1 MRESVDGPSTGN
13 LQGALFDFHMSAYRS
28 LPRKEPGRCAR
39 CIGPRFLRW
48 LRGIFMATVMTA
60 HVQDS
65 RRAVLLIDGADGL
78 KHLSSA
84 AEAGTSAFKFGTT
97 EQPHSTGVHDAIAG
111 QKLDA
116 KAHASRLLVSSIGGT
131 QWTVVCAWL
140 VLFLCDGR
148 RSSSCHAGCC
158 IGVLV
163 CLPCPAADTGA
174 RAPVSNVLQS
184 AF

>member
-65 RRAVLLIDGADGL
+65 RRAVLLIAGADGL

-84 AEAGTSAFKFGTT
+84 AEAGTSAFKF
-97 EQPHSTGVHDAIAG
+97 EPS
-111 QKLDA
+111 
-116 KAHASRLLVSSIGGT
+116 SRT
-131 QWTVVCAWL
+131 A
-140 VLFLCDGR
+140 
-148 RSSSCHAGCC
+148 
-158 IGVLV
+158 LV
-163 CLPCPAADTGA
+163 CTMPLLA
-174 RAPVSNVLQS
+174 RS
-184 AF
+184 

>member
-1 MRESVDGPSTGN
+1 M
-13 LQGALFDFHMSAYRS
+13 
-28 LPRKEPGRCAR
+28 CAR

-65 RRAVLLIDGADGL
+65 RRAVLLIAGADGL

-116 KAHASRLLVSSIGGT
+116 KAASRLLVSSIGGT

-163 CLPCPAADTGA
+163 CLPTCPVQRLI
-174 RAPVSNVLQS
+174 RALERPYQTFFKVLFEAHDGPRTMLVAQRVSQRAS
-184 AF
+184 RQGSR

>member
-1 MRESVDGPSTGN
+1 M
-13 LQGALFDFHMSAYRS
+13 
-28 LPRKEPGRCAR
+28 CAR

-65 RRAVLLIDGADGL
+65 RRAVLLIAGADGL

-84 AEAGTSAFKFGTT
+84 AEAGTSAFKFEPSSRTAYWCALCHCWP
-97 EQPHSTGVHDAIAG
+97 EARF
-111 QKLDA
+111 A
-116 KAHASRLLVSSIGGT
+116 KAASRLLVSSIGGT

-163 CLPCPAADTGA
+163 CLPTCPVQRLIRALERPYQTFFKVRFEAHA
-174 RAPVSNVLQS
+174 RPRTMLVAQRVSQRAS
-184 AF
+184 RQGSR

>member
-39 CIGPRFLRW
+39 CIGPIGPRFLRW

-65 RRAVLLIDGADGL
+65 RRAVLLIASADGL

-84 AEAGTSAFKFGTT
+84 AEAGTSAFKF
-97 EQPHSTGVHDAIAG
+97 EPS
-111 QKLDA
+111 
-116 KAHASRLLVSSIGGT
+116 SRT
-131 QWTVVCAWL
+131 A
-140 VLFLCDGR
+140 
-148 RSSSCHAGCC
+148 
-158 IGVLV
+158 LV
-163 CLPCPAADTGA
+163 CTMPLLA
-174 RAPVSNVLQS
+174 RS
-184 AF
+184 

>member
-13 LQGALFDFHMSAYRS
+13 LQGALFDFHMSVYRS

-65 RRAVLLIDGADGL
+65 RRAVLLIAGADGL

-97 EQPHSTGVHDAIAG
+97 EQPHSTGVHDAIAR

-116 KAHASRLLVSSIGGT
+116 KAASRLLVSSIGGT

-140 VLFLCDGR
+140 VLFVCDGR
-148 RSSSCHAGCC
+148 RISSCHCR
-158 IGVLV
+158 LV
-163 CLPCPAADTGA
+163 CLPWPAADTGA
-174 RAPVSNVLQS
+174 RAPVSDILQS
-184 AF
+184 AL